1 MIPGVVG
8 VVGGIFKELIGGID
22 SWFTSDEERLTAKT
36 QIMMVQAQVMGKV
49 LEYEKAIMEAQSA
62 IIQAEAKGDSWIQ
75 RSWRPLTM
83 LTFVALVVAKWTGFT
98 APGISE
104 AVEMQLM
111 TLIQIGLGGYIVGRS
126 AEKVVKHIDFGKIR
140 AKEK

>member
-22 SWFTSDEERLTAKT
+22 SWFTSDEERLQAKT
-36 QIMMVQAQVMGKV
+36 QIMMVQAQVMGNV
-49 LEYEKAIMEAQSA
+49 LEYEKSIMEAQSA

-75 RSWRPLTM
+75 RSWRPITM
-83 LTFVALVVAKWTGFT
+83 LTFVGLVVAKWTGFT

-104 AVEMQLM
+104 EVELQLM

-126 AEKVVKHIDFGKIR
+126 AEKVAKSIDFGKIR
-140 AKEK
+140 AKD

>member
-104 AVEMQLM
+104 AVELQLM

>member
-83 LTFVALVVAKWTGFT
+83 LTFVGLVVAKWTGFT

-104 AVEMQLM
+104 EVELQLM